1 MGEVRALADRYLNE
15 VAELDPVRAT
25 AVGLPG
31 HDDRL
36 TDYSPAGLAAR
47 AELARR
53 TLAALSPLGA
63 HGADE
68 PDRLCAALLRN
79 RLDTELAL
87 HDVGEDLRPLRI
99 IGSPVGGIR
108 AVFDLMPMAT
118 ADDWG
123 VIAKRLEAVP
133 EAVGSVTAALEQGRT
148 DGLLA
153 ARRQALA
160 CADQAATWA
169 GNGEQSWFAT
179 YVGQAAGVASDSLVA
194 RLGSAASGA
203 GDAYASLSEYLRTT
217 YAPEASDVDGVGADR
232 YRLSARQFLGASL
245 DVDEAYAWGWDE
257 LHRIEDEMRVV
268 GEEILPGSGGD
279 LDAVIEHLD
288 TNGHAIE
295 GEDNLRRWLQE
306 LMDSTIAEL
315 DGTHFD
321 LAPRVR
327 VVEAMIA
334 PPGTAAAQYY
344 TSPSAD
350 FSRPGRTWFPTLGAT
365 RFPTWGEVS
374 TCYHEGVPGHHL
386 QLAQWK
392 HVAGDL
398 SLYQGTTGISANLEG
413 WALYAERLMDE
424 LGYLTNP
431 ADRFGYLGGQLLRA
445 ARVVV
450 DIGVHTGQVIPAGER
465 FHPGEAWTPALA
477 GDFLESR
484 TAERGEFIRSE
495 LVRYL
500 GWPGQAISY
509 KLGERVWLAGRAAAQ
524 KAQGDAFDLK
534 AWHMA
539 ALSQGSLGLDDL
551 ATELAHL

>member
-1 MGEVRALADRYLNE
+1 MGDVRARADRYLHD

-25 AVGLPG
+25 SVGLPG

-36 TDYSPAGLAAR
+36 TDYSPVGFAAR
-47 AELARR
+47 ADLSRR
-53 TLAALSPLGA
+53 TLAEVSVLGDD
-63 HGADE
+63 ADE
-68 PDRLCAALLRN
+68 PDRRCAALLRD
-79 RLDTELAL
+79 RLTTERAL
-87 HDVGEDLRPLRI
+87 HDAGEHLRPLRI
-99 IGSPVGGIR
+99 IGSPVGAIR
-108 AVFDLMPMAT
+108 SVFDLMPRAS
-118 ADDWG
+118 ADHWD
-123 VIAKRLEAVP
+123 VIATRLEAVP
-133 EAVGSVTAALEQGRT
+133 EAVGSVTASLEKGRS

-169 GNGEQSWFAT
+169 GNGSPSWFSS
-179 YVGQAAGVASDSLVA
+179 YVGQAAGVAGDALIA
-194 RLGSAASGA
+194 RLDAAASGA
-203 GDAYASLSEYLRTT
+203 ADAYATLCRYLRTT

-232 YRLSARQFLGASL
+232 YRLSAGQFLGAIL

-257 LHRIEDEMRVV
+257 LHRIEDEIRVV
-268 GEEILPGSGGD
+268 GEEILPGSAGD

-288 TNGHAIE
+288 TNGHAVE

-327 VVEAMIA
+327 LVEAMIA

-344 TSPSAD
+344 TAPSAD

-392 HVAGDL
+392 HVADDL
-398 SLYQGTTGISANLEG
+398 SLYQGSTGISANLEG

-465 FHPGEAWTPALA
+465 FYPGETWTPALA
-477 GDFLESR
+477 GDFLETR

-509 KLGERVWLAGRAAAQ
+509 KLGERVWLAGRDAAR
-524 KAQGDAFDLK
+524 KAKGDSFDLK

-551 ATELAHL
+551 ATELARL